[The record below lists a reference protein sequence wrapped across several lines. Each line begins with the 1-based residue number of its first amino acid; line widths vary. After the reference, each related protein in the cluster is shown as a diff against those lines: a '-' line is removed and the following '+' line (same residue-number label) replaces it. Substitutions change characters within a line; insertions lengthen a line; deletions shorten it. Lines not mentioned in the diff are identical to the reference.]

1 MLLAGASGL
10 IYYCRSSAPGSKH
23 DSSVFKSSPL
33 FHKLSVEKWNP
44 LRNGIIA
51 GDSGYATYY
60 PFLST
65 PFCEATQNPRE
76 VEYNKKFCAARVHV
90 ENAIGRLKNRWR
102 ILLGSGI
109 RIRDMN
115 SCAKLVQCCV
125 AMNNFIIMKGS
136 ESMLDIPTNTDEG
149 EEEEEVPNWD
159 EIPDELRNGRLR
171 KKPTKEKILDAYF

>member
-23 DSSVFKSSPL
+23 DSSVFKASNL
-33 FHKLSVEKWNP
+33 FHKLSVEKWRP
-44 LRNGIIA
+44 LKNGIIA
-51 GDSGYATYY
+51 GDSGYATHY

-76 VEYNKKFCAARVHV
+76 VEYNKRFCAARVHI

-109 RIRDMN
+109 RLRDMN
-115 SCAKLVQCCV
+115 RAAKLIQCCV
-125 AMNNFIIMKGS
+125 AMNNIIILKGS
-136 ESMLDIPTNTDEG
+136 ENVMDISPDLEDEGQDDIPD
-149 EEEEEVPNWD
+149 WD
-159 EIPDELRNGRLR
+159 EIPDEYRRGRLR
-171 KKPTKEKILDAYF
+171 KTPTKEKILSAYF